1 MKIKNIFID
10 LDKLEKYKE
19 GKYEGKI
26 NWKNNIGKK
35 VSFIYEDIEG
45 KLEIVDYDS
54 KTQYLTIKYN
64 NNIKKI
70 LTGHFCKGK
79 LGSVIN
85 KINKEHIYKEGEI
98 IKDEKRNIILTKK
111 IKTSNNRKG
120 YIYTCLNCGWNE
132 GVIEEY
138 DIKRGYGCSCCSG
151 HTTVKGINDI
161 ATTRPDL
168 IKYFKNKED
177 SYKYCMNSNKKLY
190 FICPQCG
197 REKQMMIGTLA
208 KYGFSCNNCG
218 DGFSY
223 PSKFIMELIRQ
234 LLEQKQIKE
243 YKSEKS
249 FAWSNGKRYDL
260 YIVLNNKNTLLI
272 EINGEQHY
280 GYNNINYMAYK
291 GGRTLKEEQRN
302 DAEKCWLAY
311 KNGIDNYV
319 QLDCRESSM
328 EFIKNSI
335 LNSELLNILFNLNN
349 INWNLCNLKGN
360 VNIKNEVNKYWDNK
374 EENETTLNV
383 ANKFGLDRSTV
394 INYLKDN
401 SNYNPKEE
409 NKKSALR
416 NNKLRRKTV
425 LAYTLENEFLGE
437 FESAYE
443 LSNNSLQILGVS
455 ISATGISKSCR
466 LNGKPIKGFIFKYK
480 EEK

>member
-19 GKYEGKI
+19 GKYKGKI

-35 VSFIYEDIEG
+35 VSFVYEDIEG
-45 KLEIVDYDS
+45 ELEIIDYDS
-54 KTQYLTIKYN
+54 KKQYLTIKYKD
-64 NNIKKI
+64 NIKQI
-70 LTGHFCKGK
+70 FTGHFCEGK
-79 LGSVIN
+79 IGAIIN

-98 IKDEKRNIILTKK
+98 IKDEKRNIVLTKK
-111 IKTSNNRKG
+111 IRTNQNKKS
-120 YIYTCLNCGWNE
+120 YIYTCLNCGWKE

-151 HTTVKGINDI
+151 HVTVKGINDI

-168 IKYFKNKED
+168 IKYFKNKEEAC
-177 SYKYCMNSNKKLY
+177 KYSMNSNKKLY

-197 REKQMMIGTLA
+197 SEKQMQICTLA
-208 KYGFSCNNCG
+208 TYGFSCNNCG

-223 PSKFIMELIRQ
+223 PSKFMMELIRQ
-234 LLEQKQIKE
+234 LLEQKQIKG
-243 YKSEKS
+243 YNSEKS
-249 FAWSNGKRYDL
+249 FNWSNNKRYDL
-260 YIVLNNKNTLLI
+260 YILLNNNNTLLI

-280 GYNNINYMAYK
+280 GYRNIDYMAYK

-319 QLDCRESSM
+319 QLDCRKSNM
-328 EFIKNSI
+328 EFIKNNI
-335 LNSELLNILFNLNN
+335 LNNKLLNILFNLNN
-349 INWNLCNLKGN
+349 IDWNLCNLKGN
-360 VNIKNEVNKYWDNK
+360 VNIKNEVNEYWNNK
-374 EENETTLNV
+374 EEYETTLDV

-409 NKKSALR
+409 NRKSALR
-416 NNKLRRKTV
+416 NNKLRRKII
-425 LAYTLENEFLGE
+425 LAYNIKNEFLGE

-443 LSNNSLQILGVS
+443 LSKNSLQILGVS
-455 ISATGISKSCR
+455 ISPTGISKSCR
-466 LNGKPIKGFIFKYK
+466 LNGKPVKGFIFKYK